1 VCAFNLKTV
10 DQAACPKLNGNVN
23 ASSDTFSGLRGGYS
37 LLEGFAFCPLAQARI
52 CKLSFQTFAIDGE
65 WLHAVGSISEKR
77 IYRRVSNYNNVKHQD
92 WRLRVPVR

>member
-1 VCAFNLKTV
+1 MCAFNLKTV

-37 LLEGFAFCPLAQARI
+37 LLEGFAFYPPSEARI
-52 CKLSFQTFAIDGE
+52 CKLSLQAFAIDGE
-65 WLHAVGSISEKR
+65 WLHAVGSISEKH
-77 IYRRVSNYNNVKHQD
+77 IYGRVSHYNSGKRQD

>member
-1 VCAFNLKTV
+1 
-10 DQAACPKLNGNVN
+10 
-23 ASSDTFSGLRGGYS
+23 
-37 LLEGFAFCPLAQARI
+37 
-52 CKLSFQTFAIDGE
+52 LSFQTFAIDGE